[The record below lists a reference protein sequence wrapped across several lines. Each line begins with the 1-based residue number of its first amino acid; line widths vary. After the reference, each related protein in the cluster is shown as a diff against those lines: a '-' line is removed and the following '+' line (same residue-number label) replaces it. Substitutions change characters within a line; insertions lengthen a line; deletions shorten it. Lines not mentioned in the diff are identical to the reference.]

1 MRIVLVDDEYLS
13 LTRLKTL
20 LEESK
25 VGGIEIVGEY
35 TDSLKVMEEI
45 QSLQPSVVFL
55 DIVMP
60 DMDGLAL
67 GEKIQELL
75 PDVEIVFTTG
85 FDQYA
90 LDAFNLHAVDYL
102 LKPVQITRLEKTL
115 ERLEQINNKHKKS
128 VTNSTTINLFGG
140 LHVIS
145 PDGQTQ
151 ILKWRTSKAKELFA
165 YLLNHRDEI
174 IYRDT
179 ILELFW
185 PESDR
190 VRASKQLYTAIYTI
204 RQTLKNYDL
213 DGVQI
218 SSPLLNS
225 GYKLLMEH
233 TVVDVEQ
240 WLSSLK
246 SLPSLEQATVD
257 EHEQVFQMYTGDYL
271 GDCDYLW
278 AESERERLRQLWLQ
292 HAHQLTDFYIT
303 NENYSAAIKV
313 QEKVQALF
321 TDEEE
326 NYFTLMK
333 LYDLLNN
340 VAAVEEQYLLL
351 KKALQEH
358 LAVEPSEETE
368 GWYQRWKQEST
379 ITKVNSLR

>member
-1 MRIVLVDDEYLS
+1 MRIVLIDDEYLS
-13 LTRLKTL
+13 ITRLKTL

-25 VGGIEIVGEY
+25 VPGIEVVGEY
-35 TDSLKVMEEI
+35 TDSLKAMDEI

-102 LKPVQITRLEKTL
+102 LKPIQISRLEKTL
-115 ERLEQINNKHKKS
+115 DRLEQINNKHKKS
-128 VTNSTTINLFGG
+128 SRNSTIINLFGG
-140 LHVIS
+140 LRVVL

-190 VRASKQLYTAIYTI
+190 DKASKQLYTAIYTI
-204 RQTLKNYDL
+204 RQTLKNYGL
-213 DGVQI
+213 EGVQI

-225 GYKLLMEH
+225 GYKLLLEQ

-246 SLPSLEQATVD
+246 ALPSLEKSTVD
-257 EHEQVFQMYTGDYL
+257 QHEQVFQLYTGDYL

-278 AESERERLRQLWLQ
+278 AESEKERLRRLWLH
-292 HAHQLTDFYIT
+292 HAHQLSEFYIT

-313 QEKVQALF
+313 QETVQALF
-321 TDEEE
+321 AGEEE
-326 NYFTLMK
+326 NYFILMK

-340 VAAVEEQYLLL
+340 VVAVEEQYLLL

-358 LAVEPSEETE
+358 LAVEPSEEIE
-368 GWYQRWKQEST
+368 NWYKRWKQT
-379 ITKVNSLR
+379 NALTHMNV

>member
-1 MRIVLVDDEYLS
+1 MRIVLIDDEYLS
-13 LTRLKTL
+13 ITRLKTL

-25 VGGIEIVGEY
+25 VPGIEVVGEY
-35 TDSLKVMEEI
+35 TDSLKAMDEI

-102 LKPVQITRLEKTL
+102 LKPIQISRLEKTL
-115 ERLEQINNKHKKS
+115 DRLEQINNKHKKS
-128 VTNSTTINLFGG
+128 SRNSTIINLFGG
-140 LHVIS
+140 LRVVL

-190 VRASKQLYTAIYTI
+190 DKASKQLYTAIYTI
-204 RQTLKNYDL
+204 RQTLKNYGL
-213 DGVQI
+213 EGVQI

-225 GYKLLMEH
+225 GYKLLLEQ

-246 SLPSLEQATVD
+246 ALPSLEKSTVD
-257 EHEQVFQMYTGDYL
+257 QHEQVFQLYTGDYL

-278 AESERERLRQLWLQ
+278 AESEKERLRRLWLH
-292 HAHQLTDFYIT
+292 HAHQLSEFYIT

-313 QEKVQALF
+313 QETVQALF
-321 TDEEE
+321 AGEEE
-326 NYFTLMK
+326 NYFILMK

-351 KKALQEH
+351 KKALQEN
-358 LAVEPSEETE
+358 LAVEPSEEIE
-368 GWYQRWKQEST
+368 NWYKRWKQT
-379 ITKVNSLR
+379 NALTHMNV